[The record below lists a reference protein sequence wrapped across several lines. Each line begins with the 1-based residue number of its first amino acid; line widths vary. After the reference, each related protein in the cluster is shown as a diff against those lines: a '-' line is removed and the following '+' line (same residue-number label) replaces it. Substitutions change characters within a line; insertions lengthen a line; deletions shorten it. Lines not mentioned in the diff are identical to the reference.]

1 MSTINYDLNKI
12 KALAFD
18 VDGVLSAN
26 VIPMS
31 TEGEPLRTVNIKDG
45 YALHLAARHEIPL
58 AIITGGRTEAVRKRF
73 LALGLLPENIYM
85 GSSVKIH
92 DYRDFRDRYGLRDEE
107 ILYVGDDIP
116 DIEVMRTCGLPCCP
130 RDAAPE
136 VKSVARYI
144 TLLKAML
151 DNLKKYKVI
160 LASNSPRRKELLA
173 GLGVDYE
180 VRTLPDVDESYPDT
194 LQGADIPLYIAKEKA
209 DAYRNMLQPGELMI
223 TADTIVWLD
232 GRVLGKPKD
241 REDALCMLRDMSGR
255 THEVFTGVCITTTE
269 WQRSFAAQTEV
280 RFAELSEEETYY
292 VDKFQ
297 PMDKAG
303 AYGVQEWIGFIGVEN
318 ISGSYYNIMGLPVQ
332 RLYKELVKV

>member
-73 LALGLLPENIYM
+73 LALGILPENIYM

-116 DIEVMRTCGLPCCP
+116 DYEIMRRCGCPCCP
-130 RDAAPE
+130 
-136 VKSVARYI
+136 
-144 TLLKAML
+144 
-151 DNLKKYKVI
+151 
-160 LASNSPRRKELLA
+160 
-173 GLGVDYE
+173 
-180 VRTLPDVDESYPDT
+180 
-194 LQGADIPLYIAKEKA
+194 A
-209 DAYRNMLQPGELMI
+209 DACSDIKEISTYISACNGGDGVGRDVVEQVLRTKGL
-223 TADTIVWLD
+223 WLS
-232 GRVLGKPKD
+232 
-241 REDALCMLRDMSGR
+241 DA
-255 THEVFTGVCITTTE
+255 
-269 WQRSFAAQTEV
+269 
-280 RFAELSEEETYY
+280 
-292 VDKFQ
+292 
-297 PMDKAG
+297 KAFG
-303 AYGVQEWIGFIGVEN
+303 W
-318 ISGSYYNIMGLPVQ
+318 
-332 RLYKELVKV
+332 